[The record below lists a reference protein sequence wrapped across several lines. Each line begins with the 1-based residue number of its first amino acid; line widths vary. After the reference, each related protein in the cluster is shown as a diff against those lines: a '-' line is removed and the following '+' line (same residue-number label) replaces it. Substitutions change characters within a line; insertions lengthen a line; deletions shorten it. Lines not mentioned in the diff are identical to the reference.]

1 MALQKKIKQRD
12 GVETTYHRILF
23 IQITVNRQV
32 SIAVESY
39 VDEESRNAA
48 ETADNVQQYN
58 NVTTYETEYDENM
71 NIKKAYQYL
80 KKLDIFADASD
91 V

>member
-1 MALQKKIKQRD
+1 MALQKKIKQRN

-32 SIAVESY
+32 SIVVESY

-48 ETADNVQQYN
+48 ETADNVQQYA

-71 NIKKAYQYL
+71 NIKKAYQHL
-80 KKLDIFADASD
+80 KKLNVFADASD

>member
-1 MALQKKIKQRD
+1 MGLQKKIKQRD

-23 IQITVNRQV
+23 IQITVNCQV
-32 SIAVESY
+32 SIVVESY

-48 ETADNVQQYN
+48 EADNVQQYT

-71 NIKKAYQYL
+71 NIKKAYQHL